1 MSFTEILE
9 FNFINVGGYHLNL
22 IKLISATLILIGAR
36 ILIAFIFS
44 TFLKRFF
51 KKRSVDIGRRYAIE
65 QFLKY
70 IIYTLALL
78 AALQAV
84 GVQFSV
90 LLGGAAALLVG
101 IGLGLQQ
108 TFNDLISGVIL
119 LGEGTVEVGDIVKVD
134 GIVGKVTSIGIRT
147 SKVETRDEISIIIPN
162 SKLVVDNVVN
172 WSHNESPTRFN
183 VGVGVSYESDIQL
196 VTKLL
201 LQAAEEHPDILKEP
215 TPKVQFKDF
224 GSSSLDFELLFY
236 STAYLRIEFIKSE
249 LRYRIMELF
258 RTNKIEI
265 PFPQRDLWIRN
276 SLEIKGKE

>member
-1 MSFTEILE
+1 M
-9 FNFINVGGYHLNL
+9 NL